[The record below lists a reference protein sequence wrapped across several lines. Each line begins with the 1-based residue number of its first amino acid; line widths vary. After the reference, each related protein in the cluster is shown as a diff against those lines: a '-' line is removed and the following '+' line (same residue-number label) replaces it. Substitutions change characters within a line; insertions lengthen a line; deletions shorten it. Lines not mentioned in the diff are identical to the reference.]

1 MTAPQKKAYVD
12 SSTPALLDRDSW
24 DADDRGPA
32 NAVIAKLAAAIAEQ
46 NAAKQTLAGGGTRTR
61 TFKWRPLI
69 ALALGSAT
77 LWVIAILAIWS
88 LL

>member
-1 MTAPQKKAYVD
+1 MTAPQKKAHVD
-12 SSTPALLDRDSW
+12 NTTSTLPDWDSW
-24 DADDRGPA
+24 DGDDRGPA

-46 NAAKQTLAGGGTRTR
+46 NAAKQTFTSPKSR
-61 TFKWRPLI
+61 TFKWRPFA

>member
-1 MTAPQKKAYVD
+1 MTAPQKKAYVE
-12 SSTPALLDRDSW
+12 SSTHTLPDWERW
-24 DADDRGPA
+24 DGDDRGPA

-46 NAAKQTLAGGGTRTR
+46 NATKQTFTGARSRML
-61 TFKWRPLI
+61 KWRPLG